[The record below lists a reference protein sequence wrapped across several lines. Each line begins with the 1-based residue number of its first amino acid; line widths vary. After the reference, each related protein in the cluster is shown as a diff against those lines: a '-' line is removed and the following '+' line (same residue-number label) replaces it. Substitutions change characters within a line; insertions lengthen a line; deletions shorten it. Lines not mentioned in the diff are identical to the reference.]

1 MEVPFEQTASFNE
14 EESIIIGGDFNARI
28 GNLSGRVTEEVE
40 LQGKPEEN
48 TDIIV
53 DKVSDIPLRE
63 RVSEDKNK

>member
-53 DKVSDIPLRE
+53 DKVNDIPLRE

>member
-48 TDIIV
+48 IIV